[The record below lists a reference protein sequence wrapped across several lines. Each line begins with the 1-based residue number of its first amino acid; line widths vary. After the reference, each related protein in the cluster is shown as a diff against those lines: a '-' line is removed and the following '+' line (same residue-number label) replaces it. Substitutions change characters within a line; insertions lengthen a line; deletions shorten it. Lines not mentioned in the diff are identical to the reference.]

1 MIRWQK
7 YKKYSET
14 ANKICIFAE
23 KAVLLLPKKG
33 RLNGIMPE
41 IVLHYIW
48 EKCLWA
54 GYEQQTTDG
63 KTVEILSV
71 GEHNRD
77 AGPDYSHARVRI
89 DGKEWIGNIEIHVCS
104 SDWTKHRHHLDKAY
118 DNIIL
123 HVVRTA
129 DKPVYNSQGELVP
142 QCELNYPSDKDYLS
156 GLFAAAQQMDSAV
169 ARIGC
174 AEQLLHDP
182 QLLTEGWRKTLL
194 QKRMECKRASITR
207 LLEITK
213 GSWEHALYISL
224 ARNFGFHTNSV
235 PFEELAINTPLS
247 YLQKHRNSLFQLT
260 ALLMGQ
266 AGLIGDALDLQKEYV
281 FLRAKF
287 GLTPLDASVWK
298 HARMRPQNNPELRI
312 RQFAQLIY
320 QSENLLSKI
329 LDTDDL
335 KQLES
340 LFLVDKMGKSSIDI
354 LLINTVIPYKYA
366 YALSR
371 HNTAQAE
378 QALRLMEKIAPEN
391 NTIVRQWRV
400 LGQEVKNAADTQALL
415 HLYQNYCQH
424 HECINCEVGYK
435 IFENRQLTLF

>member
-1 MIRWQK
+1 
-7 YKKYSET
+7 
-14 ANKICIFAE
+14 
-23 KAVLLLPKKG
+23 
-33 RLNGIMPE
+33 MPE

-48 EKCLWA
+48 EHCLWA
-54 GYEQQTTDG
+54 GFDQYTTDG
-63 KTVEILSV
+63 KKVEILSV

-77 AGPDYSHARVRI
+77 AGPDYSHARIRI
-89 DGKEWIGNIEIHVCS
+89 DGHEWVGNIEIHVCA
-104 SDWTKHRHHLDKAY
+104 SDWTKHHHHLDKAY

-129 DKPVYNSQGELVP
+129 DKPIYNSKGELVP

-156 GLFAAAQQMDSAV
+156 ALFESAQRMDSAI

-182 QLLTEGWRKTLL
+182 RLLTEGWRKTLL
-194 QKRMECKRASITR
+194 CKRLECKRASITR

-247 YLQKHRNSLFQLT
+247 CLQKHRNSLFQLT
-260 ALLMGQ
+260 ALLLGQ
-266 AGLIGDALDLQKEYV
+266 AGLVQEPELQKEYD
-281 FLRAKF
+281 FLRVKF
-287 GLTPLDASVWK
+287 GLTPLEGNIWK
-298 HARMRPQNNPELRI
+298 HARLRPQNSPELRI
-312 RQFAQLIY
+312 RQFAQLMH

-335 KQLES
+335 KELEV
-340 LFLVDKMGKSSIDI
+340 LFAVPQMGKSSVDI

-366 YALSR
+366 YAL
-371 HNTAQAE
+371 HQNNPVKAE
-378 QALRLMEKIAPEN
+378 QALRLMEKIPAEN

>member
-1 MIRWQK
+1 
-7 YKKYSET
+7 
-14 ANKICIFAE
+14 
-23 KAVLLLPKKG
+23 
-33 RLNGIMPE
+33 MPE

-48 EKCLWA
+48 EHCLWA

-63 KTVEILSV
+63 RKVEILSV

-77 AGPDYSHARVRI
+77 AGPDYSHARIRI
-89 DGKEWIGNIEIHVCS
+89 DGKEWVGNVEIHVCS
-104 SDWTKHRHHLDKAY
+104 SDWLKHKHQLDKAY
-118 DNIIL
+118 DTIIL

-129 DKPVYNSQGELVP
+129 DKPIYNSKGELVP
-142 QCELNYPSDKDYLS
+142 QCELNYPSDQDYLS

-169 ARIGC
+169 GRIGC
-174 AEQLLHDP
+174 AEQLVHDP
-182 QLLTEGWRKTLL
+182 QLLTDGWRKTLL
-194 QKRMECKRASITR
+194 YKRLECKRSSIER

-266 AGLIGDALDLQKEYV
+266 AGLIKASGDGLEASDEGLAKEYA
-281 FLRAKF
+281 FMQAKF
-287 GLTPLDASVWK
+287 GLTPLDGSVWK
-298 HARMRPQNNPELRI
+298 HARMRPQNSPELRI
-312 RQFAQLIY
+312 RQFAELMY
-320 QSENLLSKI
+320 KSENLLSKI
-329 LDTDDL
+329 LETDDL
-335 KQLES
+335 KELS
-340 LFLVDKMGKSSIDI
+340 KLFDCGLGQSSIDI

-366 YALSR
+366 YAKYRNKAFDAFS
-371 HNTAQAE
+371 
-378 QALRLMEKIAPEN
+378 LMEKIAPEN
-391 NTIVRQWRV
+391 NAIVRQWRV
-400 LGQEVKNAADTQALL
+400 LGQEVRNAADTQALL

-435 IFENRQLTLF
+435 IFENRQLSLF

>member
-1 MIRWQK
+1 
-7 YKKYSET
+7 
-14 ANKICIFAE
+14 
-23 KAVLLLPKKG
+23 
-33 RLNGIMPE
+33 MPE

-48 EKCLWA
+48 EHCLWA
-54 GYEQQTTDG
+54 GFEQYTTDG
-63 KTVEILSV
+63 KKVEILSV

-77 AGPDYSHARVRI
+77 AGPDYSHARIRI
-89 DGKEWIGNIEIHVCS
+89 DGKEWVGNIEIHVCS
-104 SDWTKHRHHLDKAY
+104 SDWTKHHHHLDKAY

-129 DKPVYNSQGELVP
+129 DKPIYNSKGELVP

-156 GLFAAAQQMDSAV
+156 ALFESAQRMDSAI

-182 QLLTEGWRKTLL
+182 RLLTEGWRKTLL
-194 QKRMECKRASITR
+194 CKRLECKRASITR

-247 YLQKHRNSLFQLT
+247 CLQKHRNSLFQLT
-260 ALLMGQ
+260 ALLLGQ
-266 AGLIGDALDLQKEYV
+266 AGLVQEPELQKEYD
-281 FLRAKF
+281 FLRVKF
-287 GLTPLDASVWK
+287 GLTPLEGSIWK
-298 HARMRPQNNPELRI
+298 HARLRPQNSPELRI
-312 RQFAQLIY
+312 RQFAQLMH

-335 KQLES
+335 KELEV
-340 LFLVDKMGKSSIDI
+340 LFAVPQMGKSSVDI

-366 YALSR
+366 YAL
-371 HNTAQAE
+371 HQNNPVKAE
-378 QALRLMEKIAPEN
+378 QALRLMEKIPAEN

>member
-1 MIRWQK
+1 
-7 YKKYSET
+7 
-14 ANKICIFAE
+14 
-23 KAVLLLPKKG
+23 
-33 RLNGIMPE
+33 MPE
-41 IVLHYIW
+41 IILHYIW
-48 EKCLWA
+48 EHCLWA
-54 GYEQQTTDG
+54 GYEQRTTDG
-63 KTVEILSV
+63 KSVEILSV

-89 DGKEWIGNIEIHVCS
+89 DGREWVGNIEIHVCS
-104 SDWTKHRHHLDKAY
+104 SDWIKHRHQLDKAY

-129 DKPVYNSQGELVP
+129 DKPIYNSKGELVP

-156 GLFAAAQQMDSAV
+156 ALFESAQRMDSAI

-182 QLLTEGWRKTLL
+182 RLLTEGWRKTLL
-194 QKRMECKRASITR
+194 RKRLECKRASITR

-213 GSWEHALYISL
+213 GSWEHALYISM

-247 YLQKHRNSLFQLT
+247 CLQKHRNSLFQLN
-260 ALLMGQ
+260 ALLLGQ
-266 AGLIGDALDLQKEYV
+266 AGLVQEPELQKEYD
-281 FLRAKF
+281 FLRVKF
-287 GLTPLDASVWK
+287 GLTPLEGSIWK
-298 HARMRPQNNPELRI
+298 HARLRPQNSPELRI
-312 RQFAQLIY
+312 RQFAQLMH

-335 KQLES
+335 KELEV
-340 LFLVDKMGKSSIDI
+340 LFAVPQMGKSSVDI

-366 YALSR
+366 YAI
-371 HNTAQAE
+371 HQTNAVKAE
-378 QALRLMEKIAPEN
+378 QVLRLMEKIPAEN

>member
-1 MIRWQK
+1 
-7 YKKYSET
+7 
-14 ANKICIFAE
+14 
-23 KAVLLLPKKG
+23 
-33 RLNGIMPE
+33 MPE

-48 EKCLWA
+48 EHCLWA
-54 GYEQQTTDG
+54 GFEQYTTDG
-63 KTVEILSV
+63 KKVEILSV

-77 AGPDYSHARVRI
+77 AGPDYSHARIRI
-89 DGKEWIGNIEIHVCS
+89 DGHEWVGNIEIHVCA
-104 SDWTKHRHHLDKAY
+104 SDWTKHHHHLDKAY

-129 DKPVYNSQGELVP
+129 DKPIYNSKGELVP

-156 GLFAAAQQMDSAV
+156 ALFESAQRMDSAI

-182 QLLTEGWRKTLL
+182 RLLTEGWRKTLL
-194 QKRMECKRASITR
+194 CKRLECKRASITR

-247 YLQKHRNSLFQLT
+247 CLQKHRNSLFQLT
-260 ALLMGQ
+260 ALLLGQ
-266 AGLIGDALDLQKEYV
+266 AGLVQEPELQKEYD
-281 FLRAKF
+281 FLRVKF
-287 GLTPLDASVWK
+287 GLTPLEGSIWK
-298 HARMRPQNNPELRI
+298 HARLRPQNSPELRI
-312 RQFAQLIY
+312 RQFAQLMH

-329 LDTDDL
+329 LDTNDL
-335 KQLES
+335 KELEV
-340 LFLVDKMGKSSIDI
+340 LFAVPQMGKSSVDI

-366 YALSR
+366 YAL
-371 HNTAQAE
+371 HQNNPVKAE
-378 QALRLMEKIAPEN
+378 QALRLMEKIPAEN

>member
-1 MIRWQK
+1 
-7 YKKYSET
+7 
-14 ANKICIFAE
+14 
-23 KAVLLLPKKG
+23 
-33 RLNGIMPE
+33 MPE

-48 EKCLWA
+48 EHCLWA
-54 GYEQQTTDG
+54 GFEQFTTDG
-63 KTVEILSV
+63 KKVEILSV

-77 AGPDYSHARVRI
+77 AGPDYSHARIRI
-89 DGKEWIGNIEIHVCS
+89 DGHEWVGNIEIHVCA
-104 SDWTKHRHHLDKAY
+104 SDWTKHHHHLDKAY

-129 DKPVYNSQGELVP
+129 DKPIYNSKGELVP

-156 GLFAAAQQMDSAV
+156 ALFESAQRMDSAI

-182 QLLTEGWRKTLL
+182 RLLTEGWRKTLL
-194 QKRMECKRASITR
+194 CKRLECKRASITR

-247 YLQKHRNSLFQLT
+247 CLQKHRNSLFQLT
-260 ALLMGQ
+260 ALLLGQ
-266 AGLIGDALDLQKEYV
+266 AGLVQEPELQKEYD
-281 FLRAKF
+281 FLRVKF
-287 GLTPLDASVWK
+287 GLTPLEGSIWK
-298 HARMRPQNNPELRI
+298 HARLRPQNSPELRI
-312 RQFAQLIY
+312 RQFAQLMH

-335 KQLES
+335 KELEM
-340 LFLVDKMGKSSIDI
+340 LFAVPQMGKSSVDI

-366 YALSR
+366 YAL
-371 HNTAQAE
+371 HQNNPVKAE
-378 QALRLMEKIAPEN
+378 QALRLMEKIPAEN

>member
-1 MIRWQK
+1 
-7 YKKYSET
+7 
-14 ANKICIFAE
+14 
-23 KAVLLLPKKG
+23 
-33 RLNGIMPE
+33 MPE
-41 IVLHYIW
+41 IILHYIW
-48 EKCLWA
+48 EHCLWA
-54 GYEQQTTDG
+54 GFEQYTTDG
-63 KTVEILSV
+63 KKVEILSV

-77 AGPDYSHARVRI
+77 AGPDYSHARIRI
-89 DGKEWIGNIEIHVCS
+89 DGHEWVGNIEIHVCS
-104 SDWTKHRHHLDKAY
+104 SDWTKHHHHLDKAY

-129 DKPVYNSQGELVP
+129 DKPIYNSKGELVP

-156 GLFAAAQQMDSAV
+156 ALFESAQRMDSAI

-182 QLLTEGWRKTLL
+182 RLLTEGWRKTLL
-194 QKRMECKRASITR
+194 CKRLECKRASITR

-260 ALLMGQ
+260 ALLLGQ
-266 AGLIGDALDLQKEYV
+266 AGLVQEPELQKEYD
-281 FLRAKF
+281 FLRIKF
-287 GLTPLDASVWK
+287 GLTPLEGSIWK
-298 HARMRPQNNPELRI
+298 HARLRPQNSPELRI
-312 RQFAQLIY
+312 RQFAQLMH

-335 KQLES
+335 KELEV
-340 LFLVDKMGKSSIDI
+340 LFAVPQMGKSSVDI

-366 YALSR
+366 YAL
-371 HNTAQAE
+371 HQNNPIKAE
-378 QALRLMEKIAPEN
+378 QALRLMEKIPAEN

>member
-1 MIRWQK
+1 
-7 YKKYSET
+7 
-14 ANKICIFAE
+14 
-23 KAVLLLPKKG
+23 
-33 RLNGIMPE
+33 MPE
-41 IVLHYIW
+41 IILHYIW
-48 EKCLWA
+48 EHCLWA
-54 GYEQQTTDG
+54 GFEQYTTDG
-63 KTVEILSV
+63 KKVEILSV

-89 DGKEWIGNIEIHVCS
+89 DGKEWVGNIEIHVCS
-104 SDWTKHRHHLDKAY
+104 SDWIKHRHQLDKAY

-129 DKPVYNSQGELVP
+129 DKPIYNSKGELVP

-156 GLFAAAQQMDSAV
+156 ALFESAQKMDSAI

-182 QLLTEGWRKTLL
+182 RLLTEGWRKTLL
-194 QKRMECKRASITR
+194 CKRLECKRASITR

-247 YLQKHRNSLFQLT
+247 CLQKHRNSLFQLT
-260 ALLMGQ
+260 ALLLGQ
-266 AGLIGDALDLQKEYV
+266 AGLVQEPELQKEYD
-281 FLRAKF
+281 FLRVKF
-287 GLTPLDASVWK
+287 GLTPLEGSIWK
-298 HARMRPQNNPELRI
+298 HARLRPQNSPELRI
-312 RQFAQLIY
+312 RQFAQLMH

-335 KQLES
+335 KELEV
-340 LFLVDKMGKSSIDI
+340 LFAVPQMGKSSVDI

-366 YALSR
+366 YAL
-371 HNTAQAE
+371 HQNNPVKAE
-378 QALRLMEKIAPEN
+378 QALRLMEKIPAEN

>member
-1 MIRWQK
+1 
-7 YKKYSET
+7 
-14 ANKICIFAE
+14 
-23 KAVLLLPKKG
+23 
-33 RLNGIMPE
+33 MPE

-48 EKCLWA
+48 EHCLWA
-54 GYEQQTTDG
+54 GFEQYTTDG
-63 KTVEILSV
+63 KKVEILSV

-77 AGPDYSHARVRI
+77 AGPDYSHARIRI
-89 DGKEWIGNIEIHVCS
+89 DGHEWVGNIEIHVCA
-104 SDWTKHRHHLDKAY
+104 SDWTKHHHHLDKAY

-129 DKPVYNSQGELVP
+129 DKPIYNSKGELVP

-156 GLFAAAQQMDSAV
+156 ALFESAQRMDSAI

-182 QLLTEGWRKTLL
+182 RLLTEGWRKTLL
-194 QKRMECKRASITR
+194 CKRLECKRASITR

-247 YLQKHRNSLFQLT
+247 CLQKHRNSLFQLT
-260 ALLMGQ
+260 ALLLGQ
-266 AGLIGDALDLQKEYV
+266 AGLVQEPELQKEYD
-281 FLRAKF
+281 FLRVKF
-287 GLTPLDASVWK
+287 GLTPLEGSIWK
-298 HARMRPQNNPELRI
+298 HARLRPQNSPELRI
-312 RQFAQLIY
+312 RQFAQLMH

-335 KQLES
+335 KELEV
-340 LFLVDKMGKSSIDI
+340 LFAVPQMGKSSVDI

-366 YALSR
+366 YAL
-371 HNTAQAE
+371 HQNNPVKAE
-378 QALRLMEKIAPEN
+378 QALRLMEKIPAEN

-400 LGQEVKNAADTQALL
+400 LGQAVKNAADTQALL

>member
-1 MIRWQK
+1 
-7 YKKYSET
+7 
-14 ANKICIFAE
+14 
-23 KAVLLLPKKG
+23 
-33 RLNGIMPE
+33 MPE
-41 IVLHYIW
+41 IILHYIW
-48 EKCLWA
+48 EHCLWA
-54 GYEQQTTDG
+54 GFEQYTTDG
-63 KTVEILSV
+63 KKVEILSV

-77 AGPDYSHARVRI
+77 AGPDYSHARIRI
-89 DGKEWIGNIEIHVCS
+89 DGKEWVGNIEIHVCA
-104 SDWTKHRHHLDKAY
+104 SDWTKHHHHLDKAY

-129 DKPVYNSQGELVP
+129 DKPIYNSKGELVP

-156 GLFAAAQQMDSAV
+156 ALFESAQRMDSAI

-182 QLLTEGWRKTLL
+182 RLLTEGWRKTLL
-194 QKRMECKRASITR
+194 CKRLECKRASITR

-247 YLQKHRNSLFQLT
+247 CLQKHRNSLFQLT
-260 ALLMGQ
+260 ALLLGQ
-266 AGLIGDALDLQKEYV
+266 AGLVQEPELQKEYD
-281 FLRAKF
+281 FLRVKF
-287 GLTPLDASVWK
+287 GLTPLEGSIWK
-298 HARMRPQNNPELRI
+298 HARLRPQNSPELRI
-312 RQFAQLIY
+312 RQFAQLMH

-335 KQLES
+335 KELEV
-340 LFLVDKMGKSSIDI
+340 LFAVPQMGKSSVDI

-366 YALSR
+366 YAL
-371 HNTAQAE
+371 HQNNPVKAE
-378 QALRLMEKIAPEN
+378 QAMRLMEKIPAEN

>member
-1 MIRWQK
+1 
-7 YKKYSET
+7 
-14 ANKICIFAE
+14 
-23 KAVLLLPKKG
+23 
-33 RLNGIMPE
+33 MPE
-41 IVLHYIW
+41 IILHYIW
-48 EKCLWA
+48 ERCLWA
-54 GYEQQTTDG
+54 GYDQQTTDG
-63 KTVEILSV
+63 RKIEILSV

-77 AGPDYSHARVRI
+77 AGPDYSHARIRM
-89 DGKEWIGNIEIHVCS
+89 DGKEWVGNIEIHVCS
-104 SDWTKHRHHLDKAY
+104 SDWIKHRHHLDKAY

-129 DKPVYNSQGELVP
+129 DKPIYNSKGELVP

-156 GLFAAAQQMDSAV
+156 ALFESAQKMDSAI

-194 QKRMECKRASITR
+194 QKRLECKRASITR

-247 YLQKHRNSLFQLT
+247 CLQKHRNSLFQLT
-260 ALLMGQ
+260 ALLLGQ
-266 AGLIGDALDLQKEYV
+266 AGLVQEPELQKEYD
-281 FLRAKF
+281 FLRTKF
-287 GLTPLDASVWK
+287 SLTPQDGSIWK
-298 HARMRPQNNPELRI
+298 HARLRPQNSPELRI
-312 RQFAQLIY
+312 RQFAQLLY
-320 QSENLLSKI
+320 KSEHLLSKI
-329 LDTDDL
+329 LDTDNL
-335 KQLES
+335 KELEA
-340 LFLVDKMGKSSIDI
+340 LFAVPQMGKASVDI

-366 YALSR
+366 YATSR

-378 QALRLMEKIAPEN
+378 QTLKLMEKIPAEN
-391 NTIVRQWRV
+391 NTIIRQWRV

>member
-1 MIRWQK
+1 
-7 YKKYSET
+7 
-14 ANKICIFAE
+14 
-23 KAVLLLPKKG
+23 
-33 RLNGIMPE
+33 MPE
-41 IVLHYIW
+41 IILHYIW
-48 EKCLWA
+48 EHCLWA
-54 GYEQQTTDG
+54 GFEQYTTDG
-63 KTVEILSV
+63 KKVEILSV

-77 AGPDYSHARVRI
+77 AGPDYSHARIRI
-89 DGKEWIGNIEIHVCS
+89 DGHEWVGNIEIHVCA
-104 SDWTKHRHHLDKAY
+104 SDWTKHHHHLDKAY

-129 DKPVYNSQGELVP
+129 DKPIYNSKGELVP

-156 GLFAAAQQMDSAV
+156 ALFESAQRMDSAI

-182 QLLTEGWRKTLL
+182 RLLTEGWRKTLL
-194 QKRMECKRASITR
+194 CKRLECKRASITR

-260 ALLMGQ
+260 ALLLGQ
-266 AGLIGDALDLQKEYV
+266 AGLVQEPELQKEYD
-281 FLRAKF
+281 FLRVKF
-287 GLTPLDASVWK
+287 GLTPLEGSIWK
-298 HARMRPQNNPELRI
+298 HARLRPQNSPELRI
-312 RQFAQLIY
+312 RQFAQLMH

-335 KQLES
+335 KELEV
-340 LFLVDKMGKSSIDI
+340 LFAVPQMGKSSVDI

-366 YALSR
+366 YAL
-371 HNTAQAE
+371 HQNNPVKAE
-378 QALRLMEKIAPEN
+378 QAMRLMEKIPAEN

>member
-1 MIRWQK
+1 
-7 YKKYSET
+7 
-14 ANKICIFAE
+14 
-23 KAVLLLPKKG
+23 
-33 RLNGIMPE
+33 MPE

-54 GYEQQTTDG
+54 GYEQYTTDG
-63 KTVEILSV
+63 KRVEILSV

-129 DKPVYNSQGELVP
+129 DKPVWNSKGELVP
-142 QCELNYPSDKDYLS
+142 QCELNYPGDKDYLS

-169 ARIGC
+169 GRIGC

-182 QLLTEGWRKTLL
+182 QLMTDGWRKTLL

-266 AGLIGDALDLQKEYV
+266 AGLIKASGEGLEASGEGLEASDEGLAKEYA
-281 FLRAKF
+281 FMRAKF

-298 HARMRPQNNPELRI
+298 HARMRPQNSPELRI
-312 RQFAQLIY
+312 MQFAQLIY
-320 QSENLLSKI
+320 QSEHLLSKI

-335 KQLES
+335 KELET
-340 LFLVDKMGKSSIDI
+340 LFAVSQMGKSSIDI

-366 YALSR
+366 YALHQNNPSK
-371 HNTAQAE
+371 AE

-400 LGQEVKNAADTQALL
+400 LGQEVKNAGDTQALL

-435 IFENRQLTLF
+435 IFENRQLSLF